1 MRRVDIMPQINFT
14 EEENKA
20 LVELLESSLT
30 DLSYEISSTDK
41 VEFRNQLKSKREIL
55 DKILKD
61 LKKFES

>member
-1 MRRVDIMPQINFT
+1 MPQINFT